1 MNNMH
6 IMFNGFIL
14 CINITFIILLSITFI
29 NYKILVE
36 LYVYTELFWIFFFLL
51 TAVLASIRDDINIL
65 IFLYLMMLFSTYE
78 LIIFLLLNISQ
89 NSQKK

>member
-1 MNNMH
+1 
-6 IMFNGFIL
+6 MFNGFIL